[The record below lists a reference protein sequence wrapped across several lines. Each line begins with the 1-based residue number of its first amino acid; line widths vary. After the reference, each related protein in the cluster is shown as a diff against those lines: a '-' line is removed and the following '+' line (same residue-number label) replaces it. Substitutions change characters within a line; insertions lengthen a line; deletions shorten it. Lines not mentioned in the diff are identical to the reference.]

1 MLALLHAMKFK
12 RVSLAGLVLVQPVH
26 SSTVLFECLL
36 ALGSKVLRMSASD
49 VVKGKE
55 NIGYHCGLG
64 ITYLGKPGVRG
75 TRMSSSLRL
84 QLFYNGEPCAGIHY
98 LCIMTASP
106 NSSNMQKYMYPRRR
120 IRKTS
125 FRAPSFDNKVPLSTP
140 NYGLGW
146 RPKGS
151 VSAPSVNLFV
161 HNHNVP
167 IRL

>member
-1 MLALLHAMKFK
+1 MSRWYLL
-12 RVSLAGLVLVQPVH
+12 VVDH
-26 SSTVLFECLL
+26 SSTVLVESLL
-36 ALGSKVLRMSASD
+36 ALGSKVLRVSGLSASD
-49 VVKGKE
+49 VVNGKE

-64 ITYLGKPGVRG
+64 ITYLGKPGSGR

-125 FRAPSFDNKVPLSTP
+125 CSIL
-140 NYGLGW
+140 
-146 RPKGS
+146 
-151 VSAPSVNLFV
+151 
-161 HNHNVP
+161 
-167 IRL
+167 